1 MVEGARLESVY
12 TVNAVSRVRISHSP
26 PFLYSFSG
34 RVAVLGS
41 CAMKSCEPRQVRK
54 EAAISGVLHV
64 PRGRLRTAARRE
76 KECIAGTAARRSFFV
91 CNFEWERIMA
101 YIALYRKWRP
111 GTFGDLVGQEHISRT
126 LSNAINTGRIGHA
139 YLFSG
144 PRGTGKTSTAK
155 ILAKA
160 LNCEHGPTPEPCGQC
175 PACKKINDGSSMDV
189 FEIDAASNR
198 GIDEIRD
205 LRETVKFAPVDG
217 RYKVYIIDE
226 VHMLTTEAFNAL
238 LKTLEEPPAHVV
250 FILATTEAHKVP
262 PTIQSRCQRYDFKRI
277 TVEEIRGRLEKV
289 VSEMGLQ
296 AEDEALSMIAI
307 QADGGLRD
315 ALSLLDQ
322 CSALADGELT
332 AARVRQTLG
341 LIGHDWIYKL
351 TEAIYAHKSQ
361 TALAVL
367 ADLLRDGKD
376 LKQVLTELS
385 LHLRSLMIYQATG
398 TLAQMDLYA
407 EPDEVLQEQGKF
419 FSGEEIMAM
428 IKRLHEALTELKW
441 SPQPR
446 ITVEVALMSL
456 CNPAVSGA
464 VPQAGNTA
472 AADDGRLAQLE
483 AKLSQMAAQLAT
495 RPAVATGGAANASAP
510 ASPRPVAAS
519 RPAAAPAPVMPP
531 EPAVPI
537 TASDAEIWDN
547 LLKTLKERNKMPVFA
562 CMNQGQFAGMS
573 DTQFFVKFKGVL
585 MADLAMR
592 NYRSVLE
599 GFLQELTGRPLRLH
613 CSGEDM
619 PIMPPP
625 QPVKKKMAPPPSPE
639 EPTIHVDLDSMPPEE
654 RAPLEK
660 AFEIFGDH
668 VVEIE
673 DDK

>member
-1 MVEGARLESVY
+1 
-12 TVNAVSRVRISHSP
+12 
-26 PFLYSFSG
+26 
-34 RVAVLGS
+34 
-41 CAMKSCEPRQVRK
+41 
-54 EAAISGVLHV
+54 
-64 PRGRLRTAARRE
+64 
-76 KECIAGTAARRSFFV
+76 
-91 CNFEWERIMA
+91 MA

-111 GTFGDLVGQEHISRT
+111 GTFKDLVGQEHISRT

-160 LNCEHGPTPEPCGQC
+160 LNCEHGPTPEPCGKC
-175 PACKKINDGSSMDV
+175 RACQKINDGSSMDV

-277 TVEEIRGRLEKV
+277 TVEEIRGRLETV
-289 VSEMGLQ
+289 TTEMGLKV
-296 AEDEALSMIAI
+296 EPEALNMIAI

-361 TALAVL
+361 TALEVL

-428 IKRLHEALTELKW
+428 IKKLHEALVELKW

-446 ITVEVALMSL
+446 ITVEVALMAL
-456 CNPAVSGA
+456 CNPSASGA
-464 VPQAGNTA
+464 VQMPA
-472 AADDGRLAQLE
+472 AVAAPVDSSRLASLE
-483 AKLSQMAAQLAT
+483 AKLAQMAAQLA
-495 RPAVATGGAANASAP
+495 A
-510 ASPRPVAAS
+510 
-519 RPAAAPAPVMPP
+519 RPAAAPSAARPIAPAAPQEVPARPAPAAAVVP
-531 EPAVPI
+531 EVQAVPI
-537 TASDAEIWDN
+537 TASDAEVWDN
-547 LLKTLKERNKMPVFA
+547 LLRTLKERNKMPVFA

-573 DTQFFVKFKGVL
+573 ETQFFVKFQGVL

-592 NYRSVLE
+592 NYRTLLE
-599 GFLQELTGRPLRLH
+599 EILQELTGRQLRLH
-613 CSGEDM
+613 CSGENT
-619 PIMPPP
+619 PA
-625 QPVKKKMAPPPSPE
+625 APPPRPVPKKKPLPPPPPE

-673 DDK
+673 EDNN

>member
-1 MVEGARLESVY
+1 MNWDSRE
-12 TVNAVSRVRISHSP
+12 AVFFGVWIRN
-26 PFLYSFSG
+26 FMW
-34 RVAVLGS
+34 GS
-41 CAMKSCEPRQVRK
+41 S
-54 EAAISGVLHV
+54 
-64 PRGRLRTAARRE
+64 
-76 KECIAGTAARRSFFV
+76 
-91 CNFEWERIMA
+91 MA

-111 GTFGDLVGQEHISRT
+111 GTFADLVGQEHISRT

-160 LNCEHGPTPEPCGQC
+160 LNCEHGPTPEPCGEC
-175 PACKKINDGSSMDV
+175 KACRKINDGSTMDV

-277 TVEEIRGRLEKV
+277 TVEEIRGRLETV
-289 VSEMGLQ
+289 TTEMGLK
-296 AEDEALSMIAI
+296 AEPEALNMIAI

-341 LIGHDWIYKL
+341 LIGHESIYKL

-361 TALAVL
+361 KALEVL
-367 ADLLRDGKD
+367 ADLLRDGKE

-385 LHLRSLMIYQATG
+385 LHLRSLMIYQSTG

-407 EPDEVLQEQGKF
+407 EPDEVLQTQGKF
-419 FSGEEIMAM
+419 FSAAEVMAM
-428 IKRLHEALTELKW
+428 IKKLHEALAELKW

-446 ITVEVALMSL
+446 ITVEVALLAL
-456 CNPAVSGA
+456 CDPADSGA
-464 VPQAGNTA
+464 VPVQA
-472 AADDGRLAQLE
+472 AAPAVDNGRLASLE
-483 AKLSQMAAQLAT
+483 AKLSQMAAQLAA
-495 RPAVATGGAANASAP
+495 RPAAP
-510 ASPRPVAAS
+510 APPAAKPAAAATQRSSRPM
-519 RPAAAPAPVMPP
+519 PAAAPVQ
-531 EPAVPI
+531 EVQAVPI
-537 TASDAEIWDN
+537 TASDAEVWDK
-547 LLKTLKERNKMPVFA
+547 LLQALKERKMPAYA
-562 CMNQGQFAGMS
+562 CVSQGQFAGMTE
-573 DTQFFVKFKGVL
+573 TQFLVKFQGILV
-585 MADLAMR
+585 ADLAMR
-592 NYRSVLE
+592 NYRTLIE
-599 GFLQELTGRPLRLH
+599 EILQELTGRSLRLH
-613 CSGEDM
+613 CSGENT
-619 PIMPPP
+619 PA
-625 QPVKKKMAPPPSPE
+625 APPPRPVPKKKTLPPPPPE

-673 DDK
+673 EDNK

>member
-1 MVEGARLESVY
+1 
-12 TVNAVSRVRISHSP
+12 
-26 PFLYSFSG
+26 
-34 RVAVLGS
+34 
-41 CAMKSCEPRQVRK
+41 
-54 EAAISGVLHV
+54 
-64 PRGRLRTAARRE
+64 
-76 KECIAGTAARRSFFV
+76 
-91 CNFEWERIMA
+91 MA

-126 LSNAINTGRIGHA
+126 LSNAITTGRIGHA

-160 LNCEHGPTPEPCGQC
+160 LNCEHGPTPEPCGKC
-175 PACKKINDGSSMDV
+175 RACQKINDGSSVDV

-277 TVEEIRGRLEKV
+277 TVEEIRGRLETV
-289 VSEMGLQ
+289 VTEMGLQ
-296 AEDEALSMIAI
+296 AEAEALDMIAI

-322 CSALADGELT
+322 CSALAEGELT
-332 AARVRQTLG
+332 AARVRQVLG
-341 LIGHDWIYKL
+341 LIGHNWIYKL
-351 TEAIYAHKSQ
+351 TEAIYARKAQ
-361 TALAVL
+361 VALGVL
-367 ADLLRDGKD
+367 AELLRDGKD

-398 TLAQMDLYA
+398 TLEQMDLYA
-407 EPDEVLQEQGKF
+407 EPDVVLQEQGKF
-419 FSGEEIMAM
+419 FDTEELMAM
-428 IKRLHEALTELKW
+428 IKRLHEALAEIKW

-446 ITVEVALMSL
+446 ITVEVALMAL
-456 CNPAVSGA
+456 CNPTVSGA
-464 VPQAGNTA
+464 VPQAAGA
-472 AADDGRLAQLE
+472 AVDDGRIAQLE
-483 AKLSQMAAQLAT
+483 AKLSQMAAQL
-495 RPAVATGGAANASAP
+495 SA
-510 ASPRPVAAS
+510 
-519 RPAAAPAPVMPP
+519 RPAAVVAQAGKGKPAAQRAAVSGQGAATRAAAPPADSMPQEPVI
-531 EPAVPI
+531 PI
-537 TASDAEIWDN
+537 TASDAEVWDK
-547 LLKTLKERNKMPVFA
+547 LLALLKERNKMPIFA

-592 NYRSVLE
+592 NYRNQLE
-599 GFLQELTGRPLRLH
+599 QFIEELTGRSLRLH
-613 CSGEDM
+613 CSGEDT
-619 PIMPPP
+619 PLMPPP
-625 QPVKKKMAPPPSPE
+625 KPVKKKAAPPPPPE
-639 EPTIHVDLDSMPPEE
+639 EPSIHVDLDALPPEE

-673 DDK
+673 DDKQ

>member
-1 MVEGARLESVY
+1 
-12 TVNAVSRVRISHSP
+12 
-26 PFLYSFSG
+26 
-34 RVAVLGS
+34 
-41 CAMKSCEPRQVRK
+41 
-54 EAAISGVLHV
+54 
-64 PRGRLRTAARRE
+64 
-76 KECIAGTAARRSFFV
+76 
-91 CNFEWERIMA
+91 MA

-126 LSNAINTGRIGHA
+126 LSNAITTGRIGHA

-160 LNCEHGPTPEPCGQC
+160 LNCEHGPTPEPCGKC
-175 PACKKINDGSSMDV
+175 RACQKINDGSSMDV

-277 TVEEIRGRLEKV
+277 TVEEIRGRLETV
-289 VSEMGLQ
+289 VTEMGLQ
-296 AEDEALSMIAI
+296 AEAEALDMIAI

-322 CSALADGELT
+322 CSALAEGELT
-332 AARVRQTLG
+332 AARVRQVLG

-351 TEAIYAHKSQ
+351 TEAVYARKAQ
-361 TALAVL
+361 VALGVL
-367 ADLLRDGKD
+367 AELLRDGKD

-398 TLAQMDLYA
+398 TLEQMDLYA
-407 EPDEVLQEQGKF
+407 EPDAVLQEQGKF
-419 FSGEEIMAM
+419 FDTEELMAM
-428 IKRLHEALTELKW
+428 IKRLHEALAEIKW

-446 ITVEVALMSL
+446 ITVEVALMAL
-456 CNPAVSGA
+456 CNPTVSGA
-464 VPQAGNTA
+464 VPQAAGA
-472 AADDGRLAQLE
+472 AVDDGRIAQLE
-483 AKLSQMAAQLAT
+483 AKLSQMAA
-495 RPAVATGGAANASAP
+495 R
-510 ASPRPVAAS
+510 
-519 RPAAAPAPVMPP
+519 AAAPAEPMPQA
-531 EPAVPI
+531 EVVPI
-537 TASDAEIWDN
+537 TASDAEVWDK
-547 LLKTLKERNKMPVFA
+547 LLALLKERNKMPIFA

-592 NYRSVLE
+592 NYRNQLE
-599 GFLQELTGRPLRLH
+599 QFIEELTGRPLRLH
-613 CSGEDM
+613 CSGEDT
-619 PIMPPP
+619 PLMPPP
-625 QPVKKKMAPPPSPE
+625 KPVKKKAAPPPPPE
-639 EPTIHVDLDSMPPEE
+639 EPSIHVDLDALPPEE
-654 RAPLEK
+654 REPLEK

-673 DDK
+673 DDKQ

>member
-1 MVEGARLESVY
+1 
-12 TVNAVSRVRISHSP
+12 
-26 PFLYSFSG
+26 
-34 RVAVLGS
+34 
-41 CAMKSCEPRQVRK
+41 
-54 EAAISGVLHV
+54 
-64 PRGRLRTAARRE
+64 
-76 KECIAGTAARRSFFV
+76 
-91 CNFEWERIMA
+91 MA

-126 LSNAINTGRIGHA
+126 LSNALTSGRIGHA

-160 LNCEHGPTPEPCGQC
+160 LNCEHGPTPEPCGEC

-277 TVEEIRGRLEKV
+277 TLEDIHGRLEKV
-289 VSEMGLQ
+289 VAEMGLK
-296 AEDEALSMIAI
+296 AEDEALSMIAL

-332 AARVRQTLG
+332 AARVRQVLG

-351 TEAIYAHKSQ
+351 TEAIYARKSQ
-361 TALAVL
+361 VALGVL

-385 LHLRSLMIYQATG
+385 LHLRSLMIYQAAG
-398 TLAQMDLYA
+398 TLEQMDLYA
-407 EPDEVLQEQGKF
+407 EPDAVLQEQGKF
-419 FSGEEIMAM
+419 FSAEEIMGM
-428 IKRLHEALTELKW
+428 LKRLHEALTEIKW

-446 ITVEVALMSL
+446 ITVEVALLAL
-456 CNPAVSGA
+456 CNPAASGA
-464 VPQAGNTA
+464 VPQAAGPA
-472 AADDGRLAQLE
+472 LDDGRLAQLE
-483 AKLSQMAAQLAT
+483 AKLSQMAAQLAA
-495 RPAVATGGAANASAP
+495 RPVAVAAPTGTGAPAAVRSAP
-510 ASPRPVAAS
+510 AAQEIATRVAM
-519 RPAAAPAPVMPP
+519 PAEPMTQ

-537 TASDAEIWDN
+537 TASDAEVWDK
-547 LLKTLKERNKMPVFA
+547 LLMTLKERNKMPIFA

-573 DTQFFVKFKGVL
+573 ETQFYVKFKGVL

-592 NYRSVLE
+592 NYRTVLE
-599 GFLQELTGRPLRLH
+599 AILLELTGRPLHMH
-613 CSGEDM
+613 CSGEDT
-619 PIMPPP
+619 PLMPPP
-625 QPVKKKMAPPPSPE
+625 KPQKKKAAPPPPPE
-639 EPTIHVDLDSMPPEE
+639 EPSIHVDLDAMPPEE

-673 DDK
+673 DDKS

>member
-1 MVEGARLESVY
+1 
-12 TVNAVSRVRISHSP
+12 
-26 PFLYSFSG
+26 
-34 RVAVLGS
+34 
-41 CAMKSCEPRQVRK
+41 
-54 EAAISGVLHV
+54 
-64 PRGRLRTAARRE
+64 
-76 KECIAGTAARRSFFV
+76 
-91 CNFEWERIMA
+91 MA

-126 LSNAINTGRIGHA
+126 LSNAITTGRIGHA

-160 LNCEHGPTPEPCGQC
+160 LNCEHGPTPEPCGKC
-175 PACKKINDGSSMDV
+175 PACQKINDGSSMDV

-277 TVEEIRGRLEKV
+277 TVEEIRGRLETV
-289 VSEMGLQ
+289 VTEMGLQ
-296 AEDEALSMIAI
+296 AEAEALDMIAI

-322 CSALADGELT
+322 CSALAEGELT

-351 TEAIYAHKSQ
+351 TEAIYARKSQ
-361 TALAVL
+361 AALGVL
-367 ADLLRDGKD
+367 AELLRDGKD

-398 TLAQMDLYA
+398 TLEQMDLYA

-419 FSGEEIMAM
+419 FSGEELMAM
-428 IKRLHEALTELKW
+428 IKRLHEALVEIKW

-446 ITVEVALMSL
+446 ITVEVALMAL
-456 CNPAVSGA
+456 CNPVTSGA
-464 VPQAGNTA
+464 VPQAAGA
-472 AADDGRLAQLE
+472 VVDDGRIAQLE
-483 AKLSQMAAQLAT
+483 ARLSQMAAQLA
-495 RPAVATGGAANASAP
+495 A
-510 ASPRPVAAS
+510 RPVAAAAPTGTRTPATPRS
-519 RPAAAPAPVMPP
+519 AAAAQGAAARAAVTAEAMPQ

-537 TASDAEIWDN
+537 TASDAEVWDK
-547 LLKTLKERNKMPVFA
+547 LLGTLKERNKMPVFA

-573 DTQFFVKFKGVL
+573 ETQFYVKFKGVL

-599 GFLQELTGRPLRLH
+599 EILLELTGRQLHLH
-613 CSGEDM
+613 CSGEDT
-619 PIMPPP
+619 PLMPPP
-625 QPVKKKMAPPPSPE
+625 KPVKKKAAPQSLPE
-639 EPTIHVDLDSMPPEE
+639 EPSIHVDLDAMPPEE

-673 DDK
+673 DDKQ

>member
-1 MVEGARLESVY
+1 
-12 TVNAVSRVRISHSP
+12 
-26 PFLYSFSG
+26 
-34 RVAVLGS
+34 
-41 CAMKSCEPRQVRK
+41 
-54 EAAISGVLHV
+54 
-64 PRGRLRTAARRE
+64 
-76 KECIAGTAARRSFFV
+76 
-91 CNFEWERIMA
+91 MA

-126 LSNAINTGRIGHA
+126 LSNAITTGRIGHA

-160 LNCEHGPTPEPCGQC
+160 LNCEHGPTPEPCGKC
-175 PACKKINDGSSMDV
+175 AACQKINDGTSMDV

-277 TVEEIRGRLEKV
+277 TVEEIRGRLETV
-289 VSEMGLQ
+289 VAEMGLK
-296 AEDEALSMIAI
+296 AEPEALDMIAI

-361 TALAVL
+361 SALQVL

-398 TLAQMDLYA
+398 TLEQMDLYA
-407 EPDEVLQEQGKF
+407 EPEEILQEQGKF

-428 IKRLHEALTELKW
+428 LKKLHEALAEIKW

-446 ITVEVALMSL
+446 ITVEVALMAL

-464 VPQAGNTA
+464 VPKSAGTA
-472 AADDGRLAQLE
+472 VDDGRFAQLE
-483 AKLSQMAAQLAT
+483 AKLSQMAAQLA
-495 RPAVATGGAANASAP
+495 A
-510 ASPRPVAAS
+510 RPVAATAAKAAAPPVS
-519 RPAAAPAPVMPP
+519 AVRQRPAAAPAPLPA

-573 DTQFFVKFKGVL
+573 DTQFYVKFKGVL

-592 NYRSVLE
+592 NYRGVLE
-599 GFLQELTGRPLRLH
+599 GILQELTGRQLHLH

-619 PIMPPP
+619 PVMPPP
-625 QPVKKKMAPPPSPE
+625 KPVKKKAAPPPPPE
-639 EPTIHVDLDSMPPEE
+639 EPSIHVDLDAMPPEE

-673 DDK
+673 DDKQ

>member
-1 MVEGARLESVY
+1 
-12 TVNAVSRVRISHSP
+12 
-26 PFLYSFSG
+26 
-34 RVAVLGS
+34 
-41 CAMKSCEPRQVRK
+41 
-54 EAAISGVLHV
+54 
-64 PRGRLRTAARRE
+64 
-76 KECIAGTAARRSFFV
+76 
-91 CNFEWERIMA
+91 MA

-126 LSNAINTGRIGHA
+126 LSNAITTGRIGHA

-160 LNCEHGPTPEPCGQC
+160 LNCEHGPTPEPCGKCQ
-175 PACKKINDGSSMDV
+175 ACQKINDGSSMDV

-277 TVEEIRGRLEKV
+277 TVEEIRGRLETV
-289 VSEMGLQ
+289 VAEMGLK
-296 AEDEALSMIAI
+296 AEAEALDMIAI

-322 CSALADGELT
+322 CSALAEGELT
-332 AARVRQTLG
+332 AARVRQVLG

-351 TEAIYAHKSQ
+351 TEAIYARKSQ
-361 TALAVL
+361 VALGVL
-367 ADLLRDGKD
+367 AELLRDGKD

-398 TLAQMDLYA
+398 TLEQMDLYA

-419 FSGEEIMAM
+419 FSTEDLMAM
-428 IKRLHEALTELKW
+428 LKRLHEALAEIKW

-446 ITVEVALMSL
+446 ITVEVALMAL
-456 CNPAVSGA
+456 CNPMTSGA
-464 VPQAGNTA
+464 VPQAAGA

-483 AKLSQMAAQLAT
+483 AKLAQMAAQLA
-495 RPAVATGGAANASAP
+495 A
-510 ASPRPVAAS
+510 RPVAAAAPTGT
-519 RPAAAPAPVMPP
+519 RAPAAPRSAAAAQGTAPRAAVSAEPMPQA
-531 EPAVPI
+531 EVVPI

-573 DTQFFVKFKGVL
+573 DTQFYVKFKGVL

-592 NYRSVLE
+592 NYRVLLE
-599 GFLQELTGRPLRLH
+599 QLLEELTGRPLHLH

-619 PIMPPP
+619 PLTPLPK
-625 QPVKKKMAPPPSPE
+625 PVKKKTAPPPPPE
-639 EPTIHVDLDSMPPEE
+639 EPAIHVDLDAMPPEE

-673 DDK
+673 DDKQ